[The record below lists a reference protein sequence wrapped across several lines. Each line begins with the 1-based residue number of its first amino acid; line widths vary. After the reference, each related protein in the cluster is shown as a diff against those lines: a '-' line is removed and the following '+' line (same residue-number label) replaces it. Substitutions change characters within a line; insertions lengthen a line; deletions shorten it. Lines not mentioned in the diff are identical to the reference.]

1 MAEGVTAVTYPV
13 RLPAVAHY
21 LSQLAGMVGILAL
34 PPVIVA
40 VWFAEWGAA
49 ARFLAVTAVLAA
61 LAWGGRRIRA
71 PESIQANEALV
82 VVSLTFVLTPLIMS
96 FPLAASGLPYR
107 DVLFEAVSAITTT
120 GLSAVDSV
128 EARSPV
134 FLFARAW
141 LQWCG
146 GLGIA
151 VLSVALLMGHHVAAR
166 RLSEP
171 ASNGNLETTARMQAR
186 QVLRVYLILT
196 LTGCVLLWFVI
207 GDGFVSLVH
216 MLATLST
223 GGFSTLDDSIAGLP
237 RAGAWVVTVFS
248 FLGAIPLLL
257 YSGVLAGK
265 PRLLVSDPEVRALL
279 VLVLVATATIATSL
293 HAHSDLGWGAAL
305 VHGAMLGTSAQTT
318 TGFASLDVGSLD
330 QTSKLLLMA
339 SMIVGGGAGSTAGGI
354 KLLRF
359 LIVLRLVQHFLRRA
373 AMPPHA
379 VAQPRLAGQALKAQ
393 EIERAVLVIALF
405 AMTVGVSWLVFVA
418 HGYDPVDA
426 LFEVTSA
433 TGTVGLSTGI
443 TSSELPAAL
452 KLVLSLDMLLGR
464 VEVFAL
470 LVLLYPRTW
479 LRKRA

>member
-1 MAEGVTAVTYPV
+1 M
-13 RLPAVAHY
+13 
-21 LSQLAGMVGILAL
+21 
-34 PPVIVA
+34 
-40 VWFAEWGAA
+40 
-49 ARFLAVTAVLAA
+49 
-61 LAWGGRRIRA
+61 
-71 PESIQANEALV
+71 
-82 VVSLTFVLTPLIMS
+82 
-96 FPLAASGLPYR
+96 
-107 DVLFEAVSAITTT
+107 
-120 GLSAVDSV
+120 
-128 EARSPV
+128 
-134 FLFARAW
+134 
-141 LQWCG
+141 
-146 GLGIA
+146 
-151 VLSVALLMGHHVAAR
+151 
-166 RLSEP
+166 
-171 ASNGNLETTARMQAR
+171 
-186 QVLRVYLILT
+186 ILT
-196 LTGCVLLWFVI
+196 
-207 GDGFVSLVH
+207 
-216 MLATLST
+216 
-223 GGFSTLDDSIAGLP
+223 
-237 RAGAWVVTVFS
+237 
-248 FLGAIPLLL
+248 
-257 YSGVLAGK
+257 
-265 PRLLVSDPEVRALL
+265 
-279 VLVLVATATIATSL
+279 
-293 HAHSDLGWGAAL
+293 
-305 VHGAMLGTSAQTT
+305 TSAP
-318 TGFASLDVGSLD
+318 
-330 QTSKLLLMA
+330 LMA